1 MDADRKLELLLS
13 LIFYV
18 MIIVSSSHPLPPLP
32 LIVGEL
38 DCIFINRR
46 HNFLMQRDY
55 NTERVKV
62 EMVKKGIERSN
73 FSPLAKFMMKCP
85 LSHTNSTPLERLSN
99 TLCSI
104 RILFRNRYRK

>member
-18 MIIVSSSHPLPPLP
+18 MVIVASSHTSP

-73 FSPLAKFMMKCP
+73 FSSLAKFMMKCP

-104 RILFRNRYRK
+104 RTLFRNRYRK